1 MNSITERDEKT
12 GQTQQE
18 YTCIICPN
26 GCDITAQLNPDGTLQ
41 SCTGQLCPRG
51 VEYVTQ
57 ERTDPRR
64 NIATSVRVV
73 GGAAPITSVRLS
85 DVIPKAEIFNVMAQI
100 NAQSIEAPVHIGDV
114 VIANVLGLGVDVI
127 VTKPVAAQ

>member
-1 MNSITERDEKT
+1 MSAITE
-12 GQTQQE
+12 QE

-26 GCDITAQLNPDGTLQ
+26 GCEITAQLGADGSMQ
-41 SCTGQLCPRG
+41 ACTGQLCPRG
-51 VEYVTQ
+51 VDYVRQ

-64 NIATSVRVV
+64 NIATSVRVL
-73 GGAAPITSVRLS
+73 GGAAPITSVRLT

-100 NAQSIEAPVHIGDV
+100 NAQTIAAPTAIGDV